1 MTCDSY
7 LPPFRRAAVTRPLL
21 WPGHGPRKV
30 ESSGGAR
37 HESSLRHDQE
47 AGVKLGLRRPRRL
60 WTTICSLKLETCY
73 HILSNNSTCL
83 APFVSFSSYL
93 PLNNSDFRDDP
104 REKVPNPL
112 LTWPGA
118 SSNHDKSAPR
128 WPTNRRSWSIHPRV
142 SLTRHRFSC
151 KNSHQQLPCPKPQ
164 AFALAAA
171 FGEAFAL
178 AFALAFPLG
187 FALALPSQK
196 NARFCAVSGVRSM
209 LGQHGTN
216 ISARTLQG
224 HQDPTVHQ
232 WFDLE
237 SASHALEPRPL
248 LAKPLL
254 ARPAPRT
261 VTLESSCP

>member
-151 KNSHQQLPCPKPQ
+151 KNSHQQLPCPKTTGLR
-164 AFALAAA
+164 FGCGLRRGFRLGLRFGLSLGLRFGLALAEERA
-171 FGEAFAL
+171 FL
-178 AFALAFPLG
+178 CCV
-187 FALALPSQK
+187 
-196 NARFCAVSGVRSM
+196 RCAVNVRATWYKH
-209 LGQHGTN
+209 LCP
-216 ISARTLQG
+216 
-224 HQDPTVHQ
+224 DPPR
-232 WFDLE
+232 
-237 SASHALEPRPL
+237 SPRPY
-248 LAKPLL
+248 
-254 ARPAPRT
+254 
-261 VTLESSCP
+261 SSPMV